1 MQLVRVLFNGN
12 KSDPVS
18 DLVFLQVT
26 FGQVLQV
33 FTREDTVSSNNND
46 FLTVFFNSDVVT
58 QVTDTTF
65 DLDVVNQVLG
75 VRGWVKDTI
84 VSWGRNVNDE
94 LLDLLRFL
102 GGL

>member
-46 FLTVFFNSDVVT
+46 FFTVFFNSDVVT